1 MATVLLIGTL
11 DTKGPETAYLR
22 DSVRRLGCDTLVL
35 DSGILGEAVGIQ
47 ADFTREEVAIA
58 AGTTIDALRNAG
70 TRGKAV
76 EGMLKGVRKL
86 TLDLLAEG
94 KIHGAVALGGAE
106 GSVLAAAAMKDLP
119 IGFPKLI
126 VSPIASGQRKFAPF
140 VGTRDVMVMHS
151 IVDILGL
158 NPISKTVFDSA
169 AAAVAGMAKEYEA
182 KNLTPSPSPQAERGN
197 KKAVAATMLGNTTK
211 PLMRV
216 RPCVEAMDMDFVIFH
231 ANGVGGVA
239 MEELIEQ
246 GQFTAV
252 LDYTLSE
259 VAGQIAGGFHVGGSG
274 RMDAAAQAG
283 VPQVIVPGCLDFIV
297 FGAKHEV
304 PEQFKDRPTY
314 YHNPE
319 FTLVRTTPEEQIKA
333 TQFVLDKLNRS
344 TGKVTVVVPLGGASV
359 MDIEGGAFYMPEL
372 NRQCWDILKNGLKAG
387 IRYREVDAHI
397 NSDVFADA
405 VFEELK
411 QILI

>member
-22 DSVRRLGCDTLVL
+22 DRVREMGCDTLVL
-35 DSGILGEAVGIQ
+35 DSGILGEAVGIE
-47 ADFTREEVAIA
+47 ADFRREQVAIA

-86 TLDLLAEG
+86 TLDLLASG

-106 GSVLAAAAMKDLP
+106 GSVLAAAAMKELP

-158 NPISKTVFDSA
+158 NPISKTVFESA
-169 AAAVAGMAKEYEA
+169 AAAIAGMAKEYCSHQSSVVSLET
-182 KNLTPSPSPQAERGN
+182 NTR
-197 KKAVAATMLGNTTK
+197 KAVAATMLGNTTK

-239 MEELIEQ
+239 MEELIAQ
-246 GQFTAV
+246 GQFAAV

-259 VAGQIAGGFHVGGSG
+259 VAGQIAGGFHVGGAG

-283 VPQVIVPGCLDFIV
+283 VPQVVVPGCLDFIV

-304 PEQFKDRPTY
+304 PEQFKDRPMY

-319 FTLVRTTPEEQIKA
+319 FTLVRVTPEEQMKA
-333 TQFVLDKLNRS
+333 TQFVLDKLNQS
-344 TGKVTVVVPLGGASV
+344 TGKVTLVVPLGGASV

-372 NRQCWDILKNGLKAG
+372 NRQCWDMLKNGLKAG
-387 IRYREVDAHI
+387 VRYREVDAHI
-397 NSDVFADA
+397 NSDAFADV

-411 QILI
+411 TILI